1 MFDTC
6 DELTAACLK
15 TLRFIICSFSYKSW
29 MFVVNIQLPELET
42 LVYLLE
48 RIKKAFANKQC
59 VKQQRLILC
68 FVRINSTFLYHRKP
82 AGTSGLRQVQL
93 LVAQQEGH
101 TLPPVHRKALLLRL
115 RSGRHAGLLH
125 RAA

>member
-29 MFVVNIQLPELET
+29 MFVENIQLPELET

-48 RIKKAFANKQC
+48 RIKKALQT
-59 VKQQRLILC
+59 
-68 FVRINSTFLYHRKP
+68 NSVSNSRGSFF
-82 AGTSGLRQVQL
+82 
-93 LVAQQEGH
+93 
-101 TLPPVHRKALLLRL
+101 LLLE
-115 RSGRHAGLLH
+115 
-125 RAA
+125 